1 MCTTTSSCAHQ
12 LKQRIFVLIFLVLV
26 TRSQTPFLY
35 VRHDQVCPVALI
47 RVIPHCRG
55 VHMHTDLR
63 RVFSSVGSFDCQGTG
78 KIKESLPQM

>member
-47 RVIPHCRG
+47 RVIPFVEVRTCTLICAGYSR
-55 VHMHTDLR
+55 LR
-63 RVFSSVGSFDCQGTG
+63 VRSIVNVQNQ
-78 KIKESLPQM
+78 K

>member
-47 RVIPHCRG
+47 RVIPVVEACTCTLICAGYSRLW
-55 VHMHTDLR
+55 VHLIVKVR
-63 RVFSSVGSFDCQGTG
+63 A
-78 KIKESLPQM
+78 K

>member
-47 RVIPHCRG
+47 RVIPFAEVRTCTLICAGYSRLW
-55 VHMHTDLR
+55 VHSIVKVRT
-63 RVFSSVGSFDCQGTG
+63 
-78 KIKESLPQM
+78 K